1 MRNYSQFYIDG
12 HWVDPI
18 GGGEPFNVINPATE
32 EIAGNIRLGGVA
44 DVDCAV
50 AAAHKAFQS
59 YSRTTLNDRL
69 NLLAA
74 VIGAYEKRLDD
85 LAAAVTE
92 EMGAPLHQLSKPF
105 QAPIGMWHLQTA
117 YALAKGYAFE
127 RQQGSTLLVKEPVGV
142 CALITP
148 WNWPLN
154 QIVCKVAPALVT
166 GCTMVLKPSEL
177 APFSSQIFAEIL
189 DAAGVPP
196 GVFNLI
202 HGDGAKIGPHL
213 ASHPLV
219 DLVSLTGS
227 TRAGAA
233 VSKNAADTIKVV
245 SLELGGKSANI
256 ILDDAP
262 LEEAVTA
269 GVINMMTNTG
279 QSCNAPSRMLV
290 PAAKLADAER
300 IAASAVTKLIVGD
313 PQNPETT
320 TGPIA
325 NRRQYERVQS
335 LIRTGIAEGAKL
347 VAGGLGLPDGLAR
360 GLYTKPTVFSQ
371 VTNRM
376 RIAQEEIFG
385 PVLTMIP
392 YNTEEEAIAIAN
404 DTIYGLS
411 GFVWGGS
418 MEHARDVAKRLRTG
432 MVHLNGATVDPA
444 APFGGY
450 KQSGI
455 GREWGASGI
464 DEYLET
470 KAIMGSQPV

>member
-18 GGGEPFNVINPATE
+18 GGGESFNVINPATE

-127 RQQGSTLLVKEPVGV
+127 RQQGSTLLVKEPIGV

-177 APFSSQIFAEIL
+177 APFSAQIFAEIL

-335 LIRTGIAEGAKL
+335 LIKTGIAEGAKL

-470 KAIMGSQPV
+470 